1 MYFYIVYNAQNFD
14 SYFSRI
20 TSLMVKGTLAEN
32 VALILNWFEV
42 TSVLRG
48 VKWLPEWTVKL
59 GVELGTVRTF
69 TLHTKLP
76 TVHAIDIVKYAL
88 SLRKSFYDWST
99 KARIQEN
106 KNFKKKFLENNTE
119 STLEIYADL
128 EARYDLYI
136 TFLTSRK
143 QFEIIFREHCA

>member
-1 MYFYIVYNAQNFD
+1 M
-14 SYFSRI
+14 
-20 TSLMVKGTLAEN
+20 TS
-32 VALILNWFEV
+32 
-42 TSVLRG
+42 
-48 VKWLPEWTVKL
+48 EWTVKL
-59 GVELGTVRTF
+59 GVELGTVRAF

-76 TVHAIDIVKYAL
+76 TVHAIDIVKYAF
-88 SLRKSFYDWST
+88 STLRKSFYDWST

-119 STLEIYADL
+119 STLEIYADF